1 MFTNLDNEYYNLY
14 VNKRRMINLFIT
26 FIFVVFF
33 FEFSRK
39 IFIKE
44 PFNQRISLIRIIC
57 FLMWY
62 CLSLIFI

>member
-57 FLMWY
+57 FLTWY